1 MLLVEEL
8 HTMAEAYGPETAYGV
23 VGDGSLTFAAWDS
36 QASALAR
43 GLVEAGVEPGDRV
56 GICIC
61 AANALRFLVAYAA
74 VHRAGA
80 VAVPT
85 NDRLAAAEI
94 EAMVAHAEAR
104 ALIAEGA
111 VLSLG
116 ASLAE
121 KGLTELLVD
130 ASLSHDPDA
139 CPKGAISWEEL
150 IGAGS
155 GYFQVPRSED
165 DLADIL
171 YTSGTTG
178 RPKGVAVHHA
188 AASLIP
194 FAGPPPWSGNGWLHA
209 SPMFTF
215 AGISFVYN
223 PMKLGMRGIYQPRF
237 DARQWLQ
244 VVQAEKPTAVFLVPS
259 MVQLLLAC
267 EEFEEAD
274 LSSIQI
280 CAIGSAP
287 LAPFALERIQEK
299 LPDAMVSSNYGMTEA
314 GSVYAITPKGEA
326 VRRPGTVG
334 QIVPPAQVRI
344 VGPQGE
350 EMPVGETGE
359 VQVLVPGKSREYYKD
374 PEATRS
380 TWRDGWLCTGDL
392 GRLDA
397 DGYLYIVGR
406 AKDVIIRGGNNIH
419 AVDVENV
426 ILAHPDVAEAAVV
439 GAPHPVLGEDP
450 VGFVVL
456 RPGASLTGDELRAFC
471 LDRLAD
477 YKVPRRWVFRD
488 GLPRNATGKVVKGDL
503 RALLECLDD

>member
-1 MLLVEEL
+1 
-8 HTMAEAYGPETAYGV
+8 
-23 VGDGSLTFAAWDS
+23 
-36 QASALAR
+36 
-43 GLVEAGVEPGDRV
+43 
-56 GICIC
+56 
-61 AANALRFLVAYAA
+61 
-74 VHRAGA
+74 
-80 VAVPT
+80 
-85 NDRLAAAEI
+85 
-94 EAMVAHAEAR
+94 
-104 ALIAEGA
+104 
-111 VLSLG
+111 
-116 ASLAE
+116 
-121 KGLTELLVD
+121 
-130 ASLSHDPDA
+130 
-139 CPKGAISWEEL
+139 
-150 IGAGS
+150 
-155 GYFQVPRSED
+155 
-165 DLADIL
+165 
-171 YTSGTTG
+171 
-178 RPKGVAVHHA
+178 
-188 AASLIP
+188 
-194 FAGPPPWSGNGWLHA
+194 
-209 SPMFTF
+209 
-215 AGISFVYN
+215 
-223 PMKLGMRGIYQPRF
+223 MKLGMRGIYQPRF

-259 MVQLLLAC
+259 MVQLLLTC